1 MASLVEHERNKAG
14 LHLETTTTR
23 LEPKTS
29 RDTLI
34 PDGLSPMAEK
44 NMTLSR
50 PSDVST
56 PYSARANPFES
67 DIEAMVTNETCVKKS
82 TTTKGATTECQVWP
96 GQDHWKQKAKDAKMN
111 RHTCNCLAQMSKRNR
126 IIVKVMIG
134 LLVIGLAVGVG
145 FGVSKPLGAG
155 IWKSER
161 QNQK

>member
-1 MASLVEHERNKAG
+1 MASLIDHERNKAG
-14 LHLETTTTR
+14 LHLTTTR

-29 RDTLI
+29 RDTLLS
-34 PDGLSPMAEK
+34 DSLSPMVEK

-56 PYSARANPFES
+56 PNSARANPFEP
-67 DIEAMVTNETCVKKS
+67 DIEAMVTNEFCITKT
-82 TTTKGATTECQVWP
+82 TTTKGGTTDCQVWP

-134 LLVIGLAVGVG
+134 LLVIGAAVGVG

-155 IWKSER
+155 IWKSES
-161 QNQK
+161 QNSR

>member
-1 MASLVEHERNKAG
+1 MASLVDHDRNKAG
-14 LHLETTTTR
+14 LHLQTTTTR

-29 RDTLI
+29 RDTLLS
-34 PDGLSPMAEK
+34 DGLSPMVEK

-50 PSDVST
+50 PSD
-56 PYSARANPFES
+56 
-67 DIEAMVTNETCVKKS
+67 AMVTNEPCIKK
-82 TTTKGATTECQVWP
+82 TTTSKGVTTDCQVWP

-155 IWKSER
+155 IWKSES
-161 QNQK
+161 QNQR

>member
-23 LEPKTS
+23 LKPKTS

-56 PYSARANPFES
+56 PYSARANPFDS
-67 DIEAMVTNETCVKKS
+67 DIEAMVTNETCVKKT

-96 GQDHWKQKAKDAKMN
+96 GQDHWKQKAKDAKMT